1 MQIVLIWFAIVTV
14 VSATILVFSMAK
26 VASEADERME
36 MLLGME
42 PAGNDKEEFYE
53 HGKENR
59 RQARIQ
65 QHE

>member
-53 HGKENR
+53 QGKENR

>member
-26 VASEADERME
+26 VAGEADERME
-36 MLLGME
+36 KLLGME

-53 HGKENR
+53 YGKENR
-59 RQARIQ
+59 RQAGIQ